1 MKNLCM
7 AMGLLLLVSFSQ
19 CTQKE
24 TPTTHV
30 QPIYVRAA
38 TYQPGSYYVFRDSV
52 THGLDS
58 FYVTLCDTSVYTP
71 PNERIETVESVF
83 KNNANGKF
91 NFYANG
97 ASSFLLF
104 NYEGINTLSFSDF
117 IYGINLRVGY
127 KINDAYVS
135 NSCLNRYDTLVIN
148 NHEYYNVY
156 ETLYQKYVNTDTTYL
171 HKWYNLQDGLIK
183 LRIHGNGV
191 DKVYTTLRHL
201 QLN

>member
-1 MKNLCM
+1 MKKIIWLLGIGNLFT
-7 AMGLLLLVSFSQ
+7 LTN

-30 QPIYVRAA
+30 QPIYARAA

-71 PNERIETVESVF
+71 QNKRIETVESIF
-83 KNNANGKF
+83 KNSANKEF

-97 ASSFLLF
+97 GSSYLTFH
-104 NYEGINTLSFSDF
+104 YKGISEFSFSDF

-127 KINDAYVS
+127 KINDSYFS
-135 NSCLNRYDTLVIN
+135 NSCLNRFDTLVIDS
-148 NHEYYNVY
+148 HEYYNVY
-156 ETLYQKYVNTDTTYL
+156 ETLFQKNSSYL
-171 HKWYNLQDGLIK
+171 HKFYSLQDGLIK

-191 DKVYTTLRHL
+191 DKVYTTIRHL